1 MRSKMKVLH
10 QNEQVQGLLQSQQRA
25 VDRAWEKVKQ
35 MQAEP
40 PKRQTQ
46 ESTTRK
52 NDAESKK

>member
-1 MRSKMKVLH
+1 MKVLH

-46 ESTTRK
+46 ESTTKK